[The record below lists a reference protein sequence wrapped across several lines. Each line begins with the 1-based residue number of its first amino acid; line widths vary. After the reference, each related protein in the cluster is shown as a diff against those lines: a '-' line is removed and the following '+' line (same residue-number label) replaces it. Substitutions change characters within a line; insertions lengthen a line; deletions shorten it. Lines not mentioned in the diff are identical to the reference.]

1 MTLDAVS
8 TFLAQWPDWLTVSVI
23 VAGALVATYAI
34 ERLLRVVLRQAVAKL
49 DERRRDQLSRRFR
62 WPLRFAIAAILLI
75 FLIPAVPLGARAD
88 FWVGIVVRM
97 VSIAA
102 VGSLLV
108 TAVNVLAD
116 AARNRFRID
125 VADNLEARRR
135 VTQIQVLRRISIA
148 IIVLVT
154 LGAMLMTVPAVQ
166 RIGVGLLASAGI
178 AGIVLGIA
186 ARPVLSNLL
195 AGIQLALTQPIRVE
209 DAVIIEGEWGWVEE
223 ITTTYVVIRI
233 WDWRRLI
240 VPLSYFIEKPFQ
252 NWTRTSA
259 SIIGTVFWHVDYTV
273 PIDAMRAK
281 LEELVKASPLWDGD
295 VCNLQVTESKERTIE
310 VRGLMSARTSPD
322 AWDLRCAVREAMIG
336 WLQAEHPE
344 ALPRIRADVQDAADR
359 PGGPSHGGP

>member
-1 MTLDAVS
+1 
-8 TFLAQWPDWLTVSVI
+8 
-23 VAGALVATYAI
+23 
-34 ERLLRVVLRQAVAKL
+34 
-49 DERRRDQLSRRFR
+49 
-62 WPLRFAIAAILLI
+62 
-75 FLIPAVPLGARAD
+75 
-88 FWVGIVVRM
+88 M

-252 NWTRTSA
+252 NWTRKTA
-259 SIIGTVFWHVDYTV
+259 DILGSIFLYADYTV
-273 PIDAMRAK
+273 PVGAVR
-281 LEELVKASPLWDGD
+281 EELTRLAKDHPKWDGK
-295 VCNLQVTESKERTIE
+295 VCVLQVTNATERSIE
-310 VRGLMSARTSPD
+310 LRALVSARNSSD
-322 AWDLRCAVREAMIG
+322 AWDLRCDLREGLIG
-336 WLQAEHPE
+336 FLQQNYPQC
-344 ALPRIRADVQDAADR
+344 LPRLRAEVSE
-359 PGGPSHGGP
+359 PGEETASD